1 MNAKSIVLVS
11 CLILAGS
18 YTVNAQHKNT
28 KPNFILILADDL
40 GWSNT
45 SVLMDSKNP
54 DSKSDY
60 YYTPNIERMA
70 EKGIRFTQA
79 YAPAAICCP
88 TRRSIQFGQT
98 PVRQGDIHFKENYH
112 PDSNERLTIPKLLK
126 SVDPR
131 YKTAHYG
138 KWDLR
143 ADIFPEDLGYDESD
157 GNTGNKDGNWGADY
171 IEKWTNY
178 FLSDD
183 PKKINSLTDRAE
195 NFIKRQVNTG
205 NPFYLQ
211 ISHYATHVEI
221 QTKESTLEKYWR
233 KDPGN
238 IHGNPGFAAMLEDI
252 DTGIGRIIDKVFELG
267 IENNT
272 WIFLMTDNGSV
283 ELIPQ
288 TRHKMTNP
296 GEYGRPRLNY
306 PLRGGKWTLYEGG
319 IRVPFIVMGPDISGG
334 LQVETPTAGWDIL
347 PTIAELA
354 GYEINLPE
362 DIDGVSL
369 KEALTGNHNAKVNR
383 PNNALFF
390 HRYND
395 HYPHSAII
403 KGDYKLVKLWRTG
416 NTELYNLAEDLE
428 EVDDISKK
436 YPEKVNELYNDLI
449 SYFKSVNAEILE
461 KYEP

>member
-1 MNAKSIVLVS
+1 MNTKSIIIVS
-11 CLILAGS
+11 SLILTGS

-45 SVLMDSKNP
+45 SVQMDSKNP

-98 PVRQGDIHFKENYH
+98 PVRQGEIHYKKNYH
-112 PDSNERLTIPKLLK
+112 PDNNERITIPKLLK
-126 SVDPR
+126 LVEPD

-157 GNTGNKDGNWGADY
+157 GNTGNKDGNWGADN

-178 FLSDD
+178 FFSND

-195 NFIKRQVNTG
+195 NFMKRQVSSG

-238 IHGNPGFAAMLEDI
+238 IHGNPGFAAMLEDL
-252 DTGIGRIIDKVFELG
+252 DAGIGRIIDKVFELG

-272 WIFLMTDNGSV
+272 WIFLMTDNGSA

-288 TRHKMTNP
+288 TRHKMINP
-296 GEYGRPRLNY
+296 AEYGRPRLNY

-319 IRVPFIVMGPDISGG
+319 IRVPFIVMGPDVSGG

-347 PTIAELA
+347 PTIADLA
-354 GYEINLPE
+354 GYEKNLPK

-369 KEALTGNHNAKVNR
+369 KEALTGNHNAKGNR
-383 PNNALFF
+383 PKDALFF

-416 NTELYNLAEDLE
+416 DTELYNLSEDLG
-428 EVDDISKK
+428 EVDNISKDF
-436 YPEKVNELYNDLI
+436 PEKVNELYNDLI
-449 SYFKSVNAEILE
+449 SYFKMVNAEILE